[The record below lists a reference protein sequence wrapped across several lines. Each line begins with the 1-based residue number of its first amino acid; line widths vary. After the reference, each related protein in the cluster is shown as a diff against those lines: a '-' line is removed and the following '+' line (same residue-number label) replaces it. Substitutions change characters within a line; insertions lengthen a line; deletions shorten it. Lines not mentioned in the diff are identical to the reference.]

1 MDIQYQ
7 ISGLILICLLLFLLY
22 RHSSLRLYT
31 KNFYVVYLGVV
42 SICIVIHLFVI
53 SLYMQGDMLDTV
65 LCQFV
70 SKTYMV
76 ALTAVSYSVLMYI
89 ITDIYVQDKDRIRK
103 LCLYISPLAIVIIS
117 MCLIPM
123 EFTVEEKVTYMTGP
137 CVMIMM
143 IAVIYYLIACIVYC
157 TVFKKK
163 MVPQKRESA
172 WLLIIMWIASA
183 ALQLNFRTIYVIDF
197 ILAAAAVYMYI
208 QLENPANYLD
218 KETEVF
224 NSFAY
229 SDYVQRATEL
239 GKQFSAISLHVDGM
253 RFINEN
259 FGLDNGKILRKRIGS
274 YLTSFDKVKV
284 FRSAENEFTLII
296 SDLEKSKDMLG
307 QIKNRFDY
315 PWKISDVDFKMEY
328 EMVYMPSNF
337 VLDDLDTITGTM
349 HYFMT
354 ECRKKGSNLILQV
367 DDEALKRRRIIKDAE
382 KVLRWAIENNKVQM
396 YYQPIYN
403 VKTGKFS
410 SAEALVRIVDE
421 NQNFV
426 MPDVFIPIA
435 EQNGLIVE
443 LGQMIVEKVCQFM
456 KEAQLSQYG
465 LEYMEINLSVIQCM
479 QETMAEQLKQTITE
493 YGLPANCINFEI
505 TESTAVNSEYTLIN
519 NMNRLIEFGSTFS
532 LDDFGSGYSNLSYI
546 VNLPFHIV
554 KMDKSMVWNYNTS
567 DKTKV
572 ALDYSV
578 AMLQKLG
585 IKILTE
591 GIETKEQLEA
601 MKLLKVDFVQGY
613 YFSRPLP
620 QTEYLEFILK
630 NN

>member
-382 KVLRWAIENNKVQM
+382 KVLR
-396 YYQPIYN
+396 
-403 VKTGKFS
+403 
-410 SAEALVRIVDE
+410 
-421 NQNFV
+421 
-426 MPDVFIPIA
+426 
-435 EQNGLIVE
+435 
-443 LGQMIVEKVCQFM
+443 
-456 KEAQLSQYG
+456 
-465 LEYMEINLSVIQCM
+465 
-479 QETMAEQLKQTITE
+479 
-493 YGLPANCINFEI
+493 
-505 TESTAVNSEYTLIN
+505 
-519 NMNRLIEFGSTFS
+519 
-532 LDDFGSGYSNLSYI
+532 
-546 VNLPFHIV
+546 
-554 KMDKSMVWNYNTS
+554 
-567 DKTKV
+567 
-572 ALDYSV
+572 
-578 AMLQKLG
+578 
-585 IKILTE
+585 
-591 GIETKEQLEA
+591 
-601 MKLLKVDFVQGY
+601 
-613 YFSRPLP
+613 
-620 QTEYLEFILK
+620 
-630 NN
+630 